1 MVSDTLASVLQE
13 NRTGLSF
20 QRPCHRCSARIFAA
34 ACTRNPG
41 NGSTTSPTCGWRW
54 RRSSRRPE
62 TPGLRGRPGRV
73 HTQVD
78 AAVASTPNAWTAP
91 GARWRGDA
99 RHRRCQRRHG
109 GVVDHASGPAAR
121 APHRGHDGGR
131 DRVEHQRLRSRPR
144 HHAGR
149 FTGGLSE
156 QQPVA
161 AWALDRLEPE
171 VLSGLGAP
179 RGVFVSPDGQWVG
192 FSMEPT

>member
-54 RRSSRRPE
+54 RGVRAGGRKRRVS
-62 TPGLRGRPGRV
+62 RGRPGMHATPR
-73 HTQVD
+73 
-78 AAVASTPNAWTAP
+78 SMRRWLLSPNAWTAP

-144 HHAGR
+144 HPAGR

-161 AWALDRLEPE
+161 GGR
-171 VLSGLGAP
+171 STGSS
-179 RGVFVSPDGQWVG
+179 RKC
-192 FSMEPT
+192 